1 MNDGDI
7 KVVQNKF
14 YWKYF
19 RQNKVNLLVYE
30 SDRPY
35 FKQNKKPIL
44 QNFTL
49 LAFFKSITFYFLK
62 KKEIKHNNRINKQS
76 QEAFIVIIINY
87 TFRVFLLCLL
97 CKIIFFKKY

>member
-7 KVVQNKF
+7 KVIQNKF

-35 FKQNKKPIL
+35 FKQKQKIN
-44 QNFTL
+44 
-49 LAFFKSITFYFLK
+49 ITKFYF
-62 KKEIKHNNRINKQS
+62 
-76 QEAFIVIIINY
+76 
-87 TFRVFLLCLL
+87 TG
-97 CKIIFFKKY
+97 FF